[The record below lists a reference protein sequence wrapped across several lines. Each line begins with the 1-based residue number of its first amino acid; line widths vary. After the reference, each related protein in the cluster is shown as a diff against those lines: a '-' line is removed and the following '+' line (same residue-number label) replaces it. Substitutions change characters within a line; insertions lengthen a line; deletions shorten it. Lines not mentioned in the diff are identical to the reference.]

1 MLVFFDLLQADD
13 VEELFDDAQGGED
26 DLVVV
31 DVGVDYV
38 VDCYVFCVSVLDHE
52 DVFELVEVGGIEV
65 IQAGS
70 LFVGSL

>member
-1 MLVFFDLLQADD
+1 M
-13 VEELFDDAQGGED
+13 
-26 DLVVV
+26 VV